1 MAKLHLLTWLPDC
14 VLAKRIHQVFCM
26 TSRIRSKEK
35 NAFPQ
40 FLVRQKAGAWIYIC
54 NIKVIH
60 IFKRMKWKKRNLGPL
75 CHDEPSCQ
83 LCMLTYYFK
92 CFIWEKKSLSPSPFR
107 MCGTCTCVQAHMPA
121 CVCVQ
126 RSESQW
132 LGLYFSPSYL
142 YVCGMCIWRRYLWK
156 PEESAG
162 VTGSCE
168 LWYRCWQSHQVFL
181 AAELWSQLYSLYIL
195 R

>member
-1 MAKLHLLTWLPDC
+1 MAKIHLLTWLPDC

-26 TSRIRSKEK
+26 TSRIHSKEK

-83 LCMLTYYFK
+83 LYMLTYFK
-92 CFIWEKKSLSPSPFR
+92 CFIWEKESLLPSPFR
-107 MCGTCTCVQAHMPA
+107 ICGTCTCVQAHMPA
-121 CVCVQ
+121 CVCAEV
-126 RSESQW
+126 REPMVGFLSIFLLICMFVVCAYGGGICGSQKRA
-132 LGLYFSPSYL
+132 LELQAA
-142 YVCGMCIWRRYLWK
+142 V
-156 PEESAG
+156 
-162 VTGSCE
+162 SCDTDAD
-168 LWYRCWQSHQVFL
+168 RATKCS
-181 AAELWSQLYSLYIL
+181 
-195 R
+195 

>member
-1 MAKLHLLTWLPDC
+1 MAKIHLLTWLPDC

-83 LCMLTYYFK
+83 LYMLTYFK
-92 CFIWEKKSLSPSPFR
+92 CFIWEKKSLTFPLPY
-107 MCGTCTCVQAHMPA
+107 MWYMHVCAGTHACL
-121 CVCVQ
+121 CVCRGQ
-126 RSESQW
+126 RANGWVSI
-132 LGLYFSPSYL
+132 YFSPSYL

-181 AAELWSQLYSLYIL
+181 AAELWSQLYSFYIL